1 MARSTF
7 IIGLGSII
15 IGQFTIPTLADVV
28 TDVVSI
34 MDTTTI
40 TSCADTVTDCPSRKT
55 ATSYPAVPSE
65 ASEDS
70 SYSSFPGIASQVTS
84 EASSLVSSTSAAL
97 PLTVTVT
104 QIATGDC
111 GMSSTSNTWT
121 PPVAAASGNYIS
133 ILHPTSFTNSH
144 TAPSTTK
151 WSAPSPTKAW
161 NTAASWKSGAAS
173 ETGVASSIAPS
184 YADGNSVSL
193 STYTPIRIHSYTT
206 TYYYST
212 VQTKTSGSTI
222 WTTTTGWTTVSTC
235 LATSSGGAYATGYST
250 GGYGTGTGTLIGPY
264 GNSSKTKTGMSM
276 SGYSPTG
283 ITSAMDSSA
292 TANTDSDSDS
302 SGSDSTMT
310 ASSSTASGGYGYGAS
325 HSTLVA
331 NPPTSNGMGA
341 GATGLNGTT
350 GAQQTT
356 ISGSAGSVRVGGLAV
371 AGAVGF
377 FLFGLN

>member
-70 SYSSFPGIASQVTS
+70 SYLSIPGIASQVTS
-84 EASSLVSSTSAAL
+84 EASSWVSSTSAAP

-111 GMSSTSNTWT
+111 GISSTSNTWM
-121 PPVAAASGNYIS
+121 PPAAAASGNS
-133 ILHPTSFTNSH
+133 IPILYPTSFTNSR
-144 TAPSTTK
+144 TAPSTTQ

-161 NTAASWKSGAAS
+161 NSAASWKSGAAW

-184 YADGNSVSL
+184 YADENSVSL
-193 STYTPIRIHSYTT
+193 STYTPIWTYSYTT

-212 VQTKTSGSTI
+212 VQTKTSGSTT
-222 WTTTTGWTTVSTC
+222 WTTTTGWTTISTC
-235 LATSSGGAYATGYST
+235 LATSSGGAYVTGHGTS
-250 GGYGTGTGTLIGPY
+250 GYGTGTGSLIGPY

-276 SGYSPTG
+276 SGHSPTG

-292 TANTDSDSDS
+292 TADTDSDS
-302 SGSDSTMT
+302 SGSDSAMT
-310 ASSSTASGGYGYGAS
+310 ASSSTTSSGYEYGAS
-325 HSTLVA
+325 HSTLIA

-356 ISGSAGSVRVGGLAV
+356 ISGSAGSVRVGGLVV
-371 AGAVGF
+371 AGAVSF